1 MGWFLQHGD
10 GIRMYVISYDISE
23 DKRRN
28 KIAKLLEGYG
38 RRVQYSVFE
47 CPVNEKKMKVLYAA
61 LQDLTQDMQEGS
73 IYIYH
78 ICGTC
83 EKKRVIIGSENK
95 ETVELQHPVIVI

>member
-1 MGWFLQHGD
+1 MK
-10 GIRMYVISYDISE
+10 MYVISYDISE
-23 DKRRN
+23 DRRRN

-47 CPVNEKKMKVLYAA
+47 CRICEKNMKVLYEA
-61 LQDLTQDMQEGS
+61 LQDLTKDMQDGS

-83 EKKRVIIGSENK
+83 EKKSVIIGEENR
-95 ETVELQHPVIVI
+95 EMVELKQPVIVI